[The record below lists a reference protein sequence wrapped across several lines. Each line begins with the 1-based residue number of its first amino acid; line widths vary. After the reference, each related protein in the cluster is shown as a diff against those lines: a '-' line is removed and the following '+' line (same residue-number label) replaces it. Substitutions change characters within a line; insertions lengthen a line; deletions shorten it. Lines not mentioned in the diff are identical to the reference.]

1 MEEKKL
7 PIAHIHVKFTI
18 NNYACQKDTHLEKVP
33 KKKKKWEKNLNYKEK
48 KVKFRYGQAPRPQF
62 LDIM

>member
-33 KKKKKWEKNLNYKEK
+33 KKKVGEKPELQRKES
-48 KVKFRYGQAPRPQF
+48 Q
-62 LDIM
+62 I